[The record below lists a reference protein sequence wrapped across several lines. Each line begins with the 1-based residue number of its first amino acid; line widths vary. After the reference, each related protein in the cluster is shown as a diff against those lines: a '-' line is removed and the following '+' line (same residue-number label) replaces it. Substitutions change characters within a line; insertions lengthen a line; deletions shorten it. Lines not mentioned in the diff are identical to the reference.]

1 MSRGARNEAKTSFA
15 DIVIEA
21 LKGIRSEILLY
32 AVAVA
37 ALLVGSASFGLEVL
51 NEVKWPLILIF
62 TVALFAYFFARAVPR
77 AKRRLKKHSQS
88 S

>member
-1 MSRGARNEAKTSFA
+1 MSREARDEVKISFA
-15 DIVIEA
+15 EIVVEA

-32 AVAVA
+32 AVVVA

-62 TVALFAYFFARAVPR
+62 TIALFAYFFARAVPQ
-77 AKRRLKKHSQS
+77 AQRRLKKRRESL
-88 S
+88 